1 MKITLKIWRQP
12 TTETPG
18 KFETHEVTDAKPEMK
33 VLELLDHLND
43 TLVTQGKE
51 PIAFESDCREGIC
64 GTCGITVNGRPHGP
78 VPNTTTCGQHLR
90 DFKDGATVRLEPF
103 RSAAYPV
110 VRDLIVDRSALDRVI
125 EAGGFV
131 SVDAGTPPGADTV
144 QIPLHVAEAALDFA
158 ACIGCGACVAAC
170 PNGSGSLFTGAKLGH
185 LSLLPH
191 GRQERER
198 RAQSMGVQ
206 ADEEFGHCTLFGEC
220 AQVCPAEIPITAV
233 AALNHER
240 LRAWARR
247 YRGPDNAKRSKRK
260 NASHGGE

>member
-1 MKITLKIWRQP
+1 M
-12 TTETPG
+12 
-18 KFETHEVTDAKPEMK
+18 
-33 VLELLDHLND
+33 
-43 TLVTQGKE
+43 
-51 PIAFESDCREGIC
+51 
-64 GTCGITVNGRPHGP
+64 
-78 VPNTTTCGQHLR
+78 
-90 DFKDGATVRLEPF
+90 RLEPF

-125 EAGGFV
+125 TAGGFV
-131 SVDAGTPPGADTV
+131 SVDAGTAPDADTV
-144 QIPLHVAEAALDFA
+144 QIPQHVAEAALDFA

-198 RAQSMGVQ
+198 RAQSMGAQ

-220 AQVCPAEIPITAV
+220 TQVCPAGIPITAV

-240 LRAWARR
+240 LRARARR
-247 YRGPDNAKRSKRK
+247 YRVPDNARRSKREHLR
-260 NASHGGE
+260 HGDE

>member
-1 MKITLKIWRQP
+1 MKLTLKIWRQP
-12 TTETPG
+12 STDAAG
-18 KFETHEVTDAKPEMK
+18 KFETHHVTDAEPEMT
-33 VLELLDHLND
+33 VLELLDRLND
-43 TLVTQGKE
+43 ALVAQGRE

-78 VPNTTTCGQHLR
+78 VPNTTTCQQHVR
-90 DFKDGATVRLEPF
+90 SFKDGQTVQLEPF

-131 SVDAGTPPGADTV
+131 SVDAGTAPDADTV
-144 QIPLHVAEAALDFA
+144 QIPHDVAEIALDFA

-170 PNGSGSLFTGAKLGH
+170 PNGSGNLFTGAKVAH

-191 GRQERER
+191 GQQEREH
-198 RAQSMGVQ
+198 RAESMGEQ
-206 ADEEFGHCTLFGEC
+206 AEEEFGHCTLFGEC

-240 LRAWARR
+240 LRGWFRR
-247 YRGPDNAKRSKRK
+247 DKMPDNTKRLRK
-260 NASHGGE
+260 NPNHGAE